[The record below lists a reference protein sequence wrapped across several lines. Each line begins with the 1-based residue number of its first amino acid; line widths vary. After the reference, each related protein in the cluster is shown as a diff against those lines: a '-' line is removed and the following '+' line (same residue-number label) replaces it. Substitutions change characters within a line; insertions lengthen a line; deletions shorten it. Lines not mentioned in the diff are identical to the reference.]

1 MSVFS
6 NNQQALAPPPPGDP
20 NYHKK
25 KQLDYQEQDICMFN
39 FTPTNVVY
47 QPSKSKELDSGILSL
62 EIPTCVAK
70 VSPPPSPTLSVAS
83 SPATFSSRSNT
94 PGGSVTSGISSPS
107 SCSPRTAP
115 GPSYYAAA
123 HDAVALREIKRT
135 FERAQELCPADAAVF
150 VGNLPAGLTDLQL
163 SHELVNHF
171 QVFGHLNVLVSRT
184 YTAEAVKPTAIMQFT
199 HPAAATK
206 AVDNSCGWRIGGR
219 KLRVA
224 RSTAHRS
231 LTVWPNGVVHPATT
245 RANFNSGIHADE
257 VFVAQ
262 NQFHDYAPFDQIDF
276 HITQWTYMR
285 LGANDGIRIT
295 FTNYGQYLRAKRA
308 VKNGALPYHEKKAYR
323 GPSFADLRY

>member
-1 MSVFS
+1 M
-6 NNQQALAPPPPGDP
+6 
-20 NYHKK
+20 
-25 KQLDYQEQDICMFN
+25 
-39 FTPTNVVY
+39 
-47 QPSKSKELDSGILSL
+47 
-62 EIPTCVAK
+62 
-70 VSPPPSPTLSVAS
+70 PPSSLAS
-83 SPATFSSRSNT
+83 KYFLRRPVHYRSTN
-94 PGGSVTSGISSPS
+94 
-107 SCSPRTAP
+107 
-115 GPSYYAAA
+115 
-123 HDAVALREIKRT
+123 ALHS
-135 FERAQELCPADAAVF
+135 
-150 VGNLPAGLTDLQL
+150 LPAGLTDLQL

-199 HPAAATK
+199 VCRIVFKPRHRNTDTLQHPAAATK